1 VKVEGVEH
9 MPKLF
14 GLLAGIF
21 FAYLVTGC
29 QATPTPSA
37 ATTTP
42 APTLSSFETAV
53 STVTPTS
60 STNNLSV
67 QGAATAVAARTPL
80 PTPTPGII
88 DRGVEQITDQLGL
101 TGKIFLG
108 LTIYG
113 WINLAISGLIILA
126 GYVVANLLV
135 NTVLKRLVKRSDFQF
150 DDQFLSAI
158 ENPLRWLIVAFIAR
172 FAVLRLAG
180 LNEGLRTFFDNVFF
194 VVILIIAS
202 LIVARLISLSTKSY
216 IGSIKSGRDPK
227 SLAQVVS
234 FIQRTGYFFLVILA
248 VSIGLDHF
256 GFNITVL
263 AAILLVAGGLIA
275 LGARDTVE
283 NAVIGFTI
291 LLDQPFRVGDDVLI
305 HELGTWGKV
314 LEVGT
319 LITRIRTRDN
329 REVILPNSKIS
340 QNLITNYS
348 LPDPRLR
355 VETQIGVAYGSDF
368 NKVRKVIEDA
378 VRSVDG
384 VLADKPVSIYFSEY
398 GDSSR
403 TMIVRWWVNS
413 RADKNPILSKVNE
426 ALELA
431 LTKAGIVLPNNT
443 MDLNVNMSGSQP
455 DQQKVSGTDAK

>member
-1 VKVEGVEH
+1 

-172 FAVLRLAG
+172 F
-180 LNEGLRTFFDNVFF
+180 
-194 VVILIIAS
+194 
-202 LIVARLISLSTKSY
+202 
-216 IGSIKSGRDPK
+216 
-227 SLAQVVS
+227 
-234 FIQRTGYFFLVILA
+234 
-248 VSIGLDHF
+248 
-256 GFNITVL
+256 
-263 AAILLVAGGLIA
+263 
-275 LGARDTVE
+275 
-283 NAVIGFTI
+283 
-291 LLDQPFRVGDDVLI
+291 
-305 HELGTWGKV
+305 
-314 LEVGT
+314 
-319 LITRIRTRDN
+319 
-329 REVILPNSKIS
+329 
-340 QNLITNYS
+340 
-348 LPDPRLR
+348 
-355 VETQIGVAYGSDF
+355 
-368 NKVRKVIEDA
+368 
-378 VRSVDG
+378 
-384 VLADKPVSIYFSEY
+384 
-398 GDSSR
+398 
-403 TMIVRWWVNS
+403 
-413 RADKNPILSKVNE
+413 
-426 ALELA
+426 
-431 LTKAGIVLPNNT
+431 
-443 MDLNVNMSGSQP
+443 
-455 DQQKVSGTDAK
+455 